1 MHIII
6 MFKVTC
12 HGDELMPVVD
22 HSYYLYVS
30 NGYVIIWSIVFIM
43 FFKTK
48 FHRTA
53 ANKQEDGFDVN
64 TIINTVQ
71 K

>member
-1 MHIII
+1 
-6 MFKVTC
+6 
-12 HGDELMPVVD
+12 MPVLD
-22 HSYYLYVS
+22 HTNYLYVS
-30 NGYVIIWSIVFIM
+30 NGYVIVWSLVFVL

-53 ANKQEDGFDVN
+53 ANNQQLDSSLEKVSEDEE
-64 TIINTVQ
+64 